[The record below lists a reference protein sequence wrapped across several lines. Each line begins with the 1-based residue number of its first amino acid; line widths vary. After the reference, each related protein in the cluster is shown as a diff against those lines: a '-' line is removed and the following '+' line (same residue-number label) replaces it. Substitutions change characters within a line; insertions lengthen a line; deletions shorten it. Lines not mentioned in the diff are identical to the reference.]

1 MQIKQ
6 ETKIKITMTQEE
18 RQTLKKAVGILTELE
33 LEEDTDNIDLL
44 EEIFEEDDNIFKT
57 NLAKSIDYIGMLLKN
72 CEEEQGGNN

>member
-18 RQTLKKAVGILTELE
+18 RQALKKAVDILTELE

-44 EEIFEEDDNIFKT
+44 EEIFEKDDNIFKT